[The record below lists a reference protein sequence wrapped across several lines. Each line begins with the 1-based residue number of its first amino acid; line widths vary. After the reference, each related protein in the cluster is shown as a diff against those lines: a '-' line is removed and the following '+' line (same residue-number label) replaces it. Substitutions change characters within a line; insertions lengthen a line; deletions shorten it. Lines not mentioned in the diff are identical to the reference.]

1 MNWAAKFTCI
11 AVFLT
16 SMLLIFAMGRT
27 NVRHFK
33 NVNRSIE
40 EIYKDRLVVNGMIFE
55 LGGLL
60 HKKELALATNDSLF
74 FDRDNKSI
82 NLLINDIIKNF
93 KETYLTDREA
103 QTLKNFEVDTN
114 KLQKLEQNLN
124 VTSDK
129 TKILSIIE
137 SLKLDLKTLS
147 EIQLSEGRRKLAS
160 SDKAVDALETN
171 QSIEQYSMMIIGF
184 LIVLVLLLPVP
195 KQVDN

>member
-60 HKKELALATNDSLF
+60 HKKELALVTNDSLF

-93 KETYLTDREA
+93 KETYLTEREA

-114 KLQKLEQNLN
+114 KLQKLEQNL
-124 VTSDK
+124 
-129 TKILSIIE
+129 
-137 SLKLDLKTLS
+137 
-147 EIQLSEGRRKLAS
+147 
-160 SDKAVDALETN
+160 
-171 QSIEQYSMMIIGF
+171 
-184 LIVLVLLLPVP
+184 
-195 KQVDN
+195 